1 MGNESNLKPFSSE
14 NQPAKRGSRK
24 GIPNRATVYKRLLKM
39 TAGQVLPD
47 ATEIEKDMTLMEAA
61 ALGQLLS
68 ARNGNTNAWKEI
80 QDSLHGKIADKT
92 EVTGKDGG
100 AIQSKIIVEIITN
113 DGNSGTTD
121 QD

>member
-1 MGNESNLKPFSSE
+1 
-14 NQPAKRGSRK
+14 
-24 GIPNRATVYKRLLKM
+24 M